1 MRACVCVCVWCVC
14 VCVCVCVRFKLSL
27 AIVGAVEE
35 KMLAT
40 NTAEVNKLFELLRL
54 DAKIF
59 KDTETEFF
67 ENIVAKA
74 KSVDLA
80 EADVKKLR
88 NDSWAALQVCVC
100 VYIYMYIYIYIYV
113 NIYIYMYIYIYIII
127 YVCMCGWVC
136 IHIYVCIYIYI
147 SELRGL
153 GFNLDGKGFTPRQMN
168 NLFCCIVGSTNRSK

>member
-1 MRACVCVCVWCVC
+1 
-14 VCVCVCVRFKLSL
+14 
-27 AIVGAVEE
+27 VGAVEE

-54 DAKIF
+54 DAKVF

-88 NDSWAALQVCVC
+88 DDSWAALQVR
-100 VYIYMYIYIYIYV
+100 VYICIYIYTYMYIYIYT
-113 NIYIYMYIYIYIII
+113 YIYIY
-127 YVCMCGWVC
+127 VC
-136 IHIYVCIYIYI
+136 I
-147 SELRGL
+147 
-153 GFNLDGKGFTPRQMN
+153 PR
-168 NLFCCIVGSTNRSK
+168 